1 MGRPKDDPQD
11 QAAKGFPNRRKSK
24 TEKAIEQ
31 ADRLAKLLG
40 DAPASSQDYLAPPA
54 LISDPRLKAAAT
66 VWAEYAPRLYE
77 LHLLARL
84 DRHTFALFCIYV
96 AEFAAANDDI
106 LDKGYSV
113 AVKTVS
119 GDKMLRKNPSVD
131 RRDHAANMVMHLS
144 EKFGLTPADRSK
156 LIRDQAMRFDENT
169 LFGATRAPPPAAAP
183 AEAVPAAEPAAPI
196 GDTGSVIGLLSQFDS
211 APPGGKPN

>member
-1 MGRPKDDPQD
+1 MGRPSDNPRD
-11 QAAKGFPNRRKSK
+11 QAAKGFPNKRKTK

-40 DAPASSQDYLAPPA
+40 DAPAASQDYLAPPA
-54 LISDPRLKAAAT
+54 LIADPRLKAAAT

-96 AEFAAANDDI
+96 AEFAAANEDI
-106 LDKGYSV
+106 IEKGYSV

-156 LIRDQAMRFDENT
+156 LIRDQAMRLDENT
-169 LFGATRAPPPAAAP
+169 LFGTTRQPAQPAAP
-183 AEAVPAAEPAAPI
+183 AAEAAPIEPPAPI
-196 GDTGSVIGLLSQFDS
+196 GDGSVIGTLSQFDS
-211 APPGGKPN
+211 LPPGGKPN